1 MNIVFAGLKTTG
13 KVETVWAVMNLGVYT
28 SPDRDHPSYN
38 YGHYTSYNYA
48 IVWGRRGGKLRTLV
62 RRNMNTVV
70 VHERIF
76 NPEFELT
83 ASHMIAQR
91 GYGSRLI
98 EKIFKMYKKGY
109 LPVQADKLSD
119 VYPEFEKDLDKIHFW
134 QQFKL

>member
-13 KVETVWAVMNLGVYT
+13 KVETVWAVMNLGEYT
-28 SPDRDHPSYN
+28 GSDQY
-38 YGHYTSYNYA
+38 YTSYNYA

-62 RRNMNTVV
+62 RYSMPTVV
-70 VHERIF
+70 VSDRIY

-109 LPVQADKLSD
+109 LPVHADTLSD

>member
-13 KVETVWAVMNLGVYT
+13 KVETVWTVMNLGEYT
-28 SPDRDHPSYN
+28 GPDRY
-38 YGHYTSYNYA
+38 YTSYNYA
-48 IVWGRRGGKLRTLV
+48 IVWGRRRGKLRTLV
-62 RRNMNTVV
+62 RYSQPTVEV
-70 VHERIF
+70 SDRIY

-91 GYGSRLI
+91 GYGSKLI
-98 EKIFKMYKKGY
+98 EKIFKMYKNGY
-109 LPVQADKLSD
+109 LPVHADTLSD

>member
-13 KVETVWAVMNLGVYT
+13 KVETVWAVMNLGEYT
-28 SPDRDHPSYN
+28 GPDRY
-38 YGHYTSYNYA
+38 YTSYNYA
-48 IVWGRRGGKLRTLV
+48 IVWGRRGGKLRTVV
-62 RRNMNTVV
+62 RYSEPTVV
-70 VHERIF
+70 VSDRIF
-76 NPEFELT
+76 NPQFELT

-91 GYGSRLI
+91 GYGSKLI
-98 EKIFKMYKKGY
+98 EKIFKMYMKGY

>member
-28 SPDRDHPSYN
+28 GPDQY
-38 YGHYTSYNYA
+38 YTSYNYA

-62 RRNMNTVV
+62 RYSMPTVV
-70 VHERIF
+70 VSDRIF

-109 LPVQADKLSD
+109 LPVHADTLSD